1 MKKTFLQ
8 GLELFAGLLAIPL
21 AAYAGPALETRLWHA
36 DNGQDA
42 ALVSG
47 AELSLDAP
55 ARLHLRASYAQGTFN
70 SGGDIEKLDLAR
82 GLVTRTDGPLEWG
95 VGYAW
100 VGYDTELQPGWA
112 WSYPDEER
120 ERNADAHGPV
130 LHARIAQPL
139 GNGAWG
145 LRAAG
150 TWMVV
155 DLGDFDELGYD
166 GAHLDLETGV
176 TYTRTRLQAGLG
188 YRWLL
193 FRDLPP
199 RLENERT
206 FSRNRTDGALLH
218 LTFFF

>member
-1 MKKTFLQ
+1 MKKTILQ
-8 GLELFAGLLAIPL
+8 GLELWAGLLVLPL
-21 AAYAGPALETRLWHA
+21 AAPAGPALETSLWRA
-36 DNGQDA
+36 DNGQDT

-55 ARLHLRASYAQGTFN
+55 ARLHLRLRYAQGTFN
-70 SGGDIEKLDLAR
+70 SGGDIEKLDLWR

-95 VGYAW
+95 AGYAGVGYH
-100 VGYDTELQPGWA
+100 TELQPGWA

-130 LHARIAQPL
+130 LHARLAQPL
-139 GNGAWG
+139 GAGPWE

-155 DLGDFDELGYD
+155 DLGDFDELGGD
-166 GAHLDLETGV
+166 GAHLELEAGLA
-176 TYTRTRLQAGLG
+176 YTRARLQAGLG

-199 RLENERT
+199 RLENDRT